1 MRIRQGKL
9 TNTTFNKGDMIMRR
23 SGVLQKKPSVWF
35 WLTLMSILLAFLLWL
50 FVFQLSLPYN
60 TFPAGVYVGRTE
72 VSKLKKDEAV
82 KRVAKEL
89 TSGETEAKVV
99 LTSGN
104 KTWVWKGS
112 DFDVLQGAAKHV
124 EQSHRLARQATR
136 EKRIETWAELKQMDL
151 REPLPLRSVLA
162 GLDNKIDQICL
173 EESFEPVEAQI
184 VFHPSSD
191 KPFDIKPPVPGK
203 QVNRALL
210 VKQIDAMFAERN
222 QIELTVPYIEVAAS
236 ESLGD
241 VQARLK
247 LRSTFT
253 TEFDEPNSGRGK
265 NIALALAKVNGTTL
279 QPGEEFSFIK
289 VVGSFGEDNG
299 FHKAKIILNGEF
311 VEAFGGGACQAS
323 TTVFNAALLAGLD
336 ITESHCH
343 SLSVGYVRQGFDA
356 MVAATSDLR
365 FVNNQTFPIYIVART
380 VGREAIVEVYG
391 KPHES
396 GTKIERRNEV
406 LKTIPH
412 TGDKIVPDTDG
423 AFGKFVLYQGEFHR
437 LKHPQNGFETHSWVD
452 VYAGGKLVSSKL
464 LRKNVYAPQQGV
476 LIEGTEELPAYLALP
491 KLRA

>member
-1 MRIRQGKL
+1 MK
-9 TNTTFNKGDMIMRR
+9 K
-23 SGVLQKKPSVWF
+23 SGVLQKRNSIWF
-35 WLTLMSILLAFLLWL
+35 WLTLASVLLAVLLWL
-50 FVFQLSLPYN
+50 FVFQLSLPHN
-60 TFPAGVYVGRTE
+60 TFPAGVFVGRTE
-72 VSKLKKDEAV
+72 VSMLKKDDAV
-82 KRVAKEL
+82 RRVAKEL
-89 TSGETEAKVV
+89 TSGETEAKIV
-99 LTSGN
+99 LKSGN
-104 KTWVWKGS
+104 KTWEWKGR
-112 DFDVLQGAAKHV
+112 DFDVLQGAQKYV

-136 EKRIETWAELKQMDL
+136 EKRIETLTELKKMDL

-173 EESFEPVEAQI
+173 EESYDPVEAQV
-184 VFHPSSD
+184 VFNPNNE
-191 KPFDIKPPVPGK
+191 KPFDIKPPEVGK

-210 VKQIDAMFAERN
+210 VKQIDAMFAESN
-222 QIELTVPYIEVAAS
+222 QIEIAVPFIEVATA
-236 ESLGD
+236 ESLSE

-265 NIALALAKVNGTTL
+265 NIALALSKVNGIIL
-279 QPGEEFSFIK
+279 QPNEEFSFLK

-299 FHKAKIILNGEF
+299 FYKAKIILNGEF

-323 TTVFNAALLAGLD
+323 STVFNAALLAGLE

-343 SLSVGYVRQGFDA
+343 SLQVGYVRQGFDA

-365 FVNNQTFPIYIVART
+365 FVNNQKFPVYISART
-380 VGREAIVEVYG
+380 VGKEAIVEVYG

-406 LKTIPH
+406 IKTIPH
-412 TGDKIVPDTDG
+412 TDDKIVPDADG
-423 AFGKFVLYQGEFHR
+423 SFAKFVLYQGEFHR
-437 LKHPQNGFETHSWVD
+437 LKHPQNGFETNSWVD
-452 VYAGGKLVSSKL
+452 VYSGGKLVSSKL

-476 LIEGTEELPAYLALP
+476 LIEGAEELPAYLQLP